1 MCFCASIWRK
11 VYIRFLLFLHRMYW
25 NEIQT
30 LYAVRSRMMCLPRL
44 RRIHFWTSWK
54 SIQAGTTVVLV
65 FDTDVPQTSNLK
77 KNLELL
83 TRYCGKLKII
93 FFHKFWI
100 WRMSWLGVQT
110 CELRWNWPKVEVL
123 KISRQTFVKWK
134 QRIVVPCLSVIS
146 WTIHVCGWQKRLKHL
161 ILWRIIVFKLKH
173 YNLWCLVGK
182 PTGYFFC
189 PNSTA

>member
-1 MCFCASIWRK
+1 MCFCVSIWRK
-11 VYIRFLLFLHRMYW
+11 AYIKFLLFLHRMYW

-30 LYAVRSRMMCLPRL
+30 LYAVRSRMMCLPCL
-44 RRIHFWTSWK
+44 RRIRFWTSWK

-100 WRMSWLGVQT
+100 WRMSWFGVQT

-123 KISRQTFVKWK
+123 KISRRTFVKWK
-134 QRIVVPCLSVIS
+134 QKIVVPCLSVIS
-146 WTIHVCGWQKRLKHL
+146 WADCGW
-161 ILWRIIVFKLKH
+161 
-173 YNLWCLVGK
+173 
-182 PTGYFFC
+182 
-189 PNSTA
+189 NSWWLAA